1 LFFYLHEKGVEV
13 MVAPYE
19 GAAQLTYMLKGQMVK
34 SIVGSASCL
43 VFGAERVIVDFNWTK
58 GTFSWISRE
67 QILRKFGINPDQFV
81 DICLLAGCSILPA
94 FQEVAGEG
102 ANKRVGATRTLLA
115 SFGRD
120 GHALCVSA
128 GDNHYLGLFRKAKVA
143 SKHMVVIHAGGE
155 IKQMNFDSC
164 PSDSHEFVGQ
174 RIPDEIFNYTSRGLL
189 GFRVLDWRTRS
200 EIFETPPLD
209 GGESAAYKDLVQKK
223 LTPLR
228 ARALALM
235 TKTLHRYW
243 QKKDVELMT
252 WFREDEKQQ
261 LGIPELTEASLRDA
275 ETWHVKTDLLDE
287 ATAVEG
293 ADVTKTPLQ
302 FTIGVLSDASL
313 AKKTVTPRKDT
324 EHSLLTKS
332 TELLSNTVW
341 RFLQDRGYINNDHT
355 LSAWGKALRTSLER
369 ASNDNLLGTTNPAN
383 EGEEAILVAF
393 ELLRLDVLNN
403 RAIFPNPPYSES
415 ISKGGDSVRANINL
429 ISRVASLASFRSEA
443 VGYTGPL
450 SRMSLGFHQMAATVR
465 HSLRDLIEMH
475 ACYLMTSGSVVR
487 VRDYVEYTNLGAQ
500 LPFRN
505 EPDAGLAIIVKTHLE
520 EQLNSGD
527 KADISKWFGI
537 AVDVEGDL
545 AKAWKIWD
553 AVCIITFSFFAF
565 GRSGFFPPSQRH
577 VFTNSNGFFQIQI
590 NEGVQAADSGII
602 NSDTKNMFHS
612 ADSWLKDKRQLY
624 RPSSNGVDGGV

>member
-1 LFFYLHEKGVEV
+1 
-13 MVAPYE
+13 
-19 GAAQLTYMLKGQMVK
+19 
-34 SIVGSASCL
+34 
-43 VFGAERVIVDFNWTK
+43 
-58 GTFSWISRE
+58 
-67 QILRKFGINPDQFV
+67 
-81 DICLLAGCSILPA
+81 
-94 FQEVAGEG
+94 
-102 ANKRVGATRTLLA
+102 
-115 SFGRD
+115 
-120 GHALCVSA
+120 
-128 GDNHYLGLFRKAKVA
+128 
-143 SKHMVVIHAGGE
+143 
-155 IKQMNFDSC
+155 
-164 PSDSHEFVGQ
+164 
-174 RIPDEIFNYTSRGLL
+174 
-189 GFRVLDWRTRS
+189 
-200 EIFETPPLD
+200 
-209 GGESAAYKDLVQKK
+209 
-223 LTPLR
+223 
-228 ARALALM
+228 
-235 TKTLHRYW
+235 
-243 QKKDVELMT
+243 
-252 WFREDEKQQ
+252 
-261 LGIPELTEASLRDA
+261 
-275 ETWHVKTDLLDE
+275 
-287 ATAVEG
+287 
-293 ADVTKTPLQ
+293 
-302 FTIGVLSDASL
+302 L
-313 AKKTVTPRKDT
+313 AKKTITPRKDT